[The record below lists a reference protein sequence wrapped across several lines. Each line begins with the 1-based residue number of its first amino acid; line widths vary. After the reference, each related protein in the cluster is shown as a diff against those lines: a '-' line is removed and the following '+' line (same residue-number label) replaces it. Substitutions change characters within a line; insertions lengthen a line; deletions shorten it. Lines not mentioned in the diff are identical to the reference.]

1 MKSDQLKLSVVVCTH
16 NREAY
21 LPECLVNL
29 SNQNATNDLFEIIV
43 VNNNC
48 TDGTEAICL
57 EFEKQHPNLNFV
69 YTKEKKPGLSNARNK
84 GIETA
89 RGEIISFI
97 DDDGFAREDYVSE
110 IIRIADNPSYDEYIA
125 FGGKV
130 IPRYNEG
137 MEPIWLSKYI
147 NGVVSK
153 VDLGEKVMPFTAKYP
168 AGCNMIF
175 RAEFFEQHGGFN
187 ADLEIRGDDKFV
199 FLKLKAAGLKILYVP
214 SIYVEHFMDDYRLEY
229 NFLKRLSKIIGQSER
244 LRLKGLSFQ
253 LFKKFVE
260 YVFKYKVSLLLAFG
274 FLIKGDGP
282 KAKYIV
288 MIRWNVFRG
297 FFMKNIE

>member
-1 MKSDQLKLSVVVCTH
+1 MKSNDLKLSVVVCTH

-21 LPECLVNL
+21 LPECLENL
-29 SNQNATNDLFEIIV
+29 SKQNAANELFEIIV

-48 TDGTEAICL
+48 TDGTESICL
-57 EFEKQHPNLNFV
+57 EFEKQHPELNFV
-69 YTKEKKPGLSNARNK
+69 YTKENKPGLSNARNK

-89 RGEIISFI
+89 KGKLISFI

-110 IIRIADNPSYDEYIA
+110 IVAIAENPTYNNYIA

-130 IPRYNEG
+130 IPRYNPG
-137 MEPIWLSKYI
+137 MEPNWLSKYI

-153 VDLGEKVMPFTAKYP
+153 VDLGEKIVPFTSKYP

-175 RAEFFEQHGGFN
+175 RSEFFEQHGGFN

-214 SIYVEHFMDDYRLEY
+214 TIYVEHFMDDFRLEY
-229 NFLKRLSKIIGQSER
+229 KFLQRLSKIIGQSER
-244 LRLKGLSFQ
+244 LRLKGQTFQ

-260 YVFKYKVSLLLAFG
+260 YVFKYKVSLILAFG
-274 FLIKGDGP
+274 FLLKGERL

-288 MIRWNVFRG
+288 MVRWNVLRG
-297 FFMKNIE
+297 FFMKNIK